1 VKPAANAA
9 GWTATPPASYL
20 FATEGAK
27 ALYGWARDAAGNVSN
42 SASGPVA
49 INLPGAPPRG
59 DINGDDAVDL
69 ADAILTLKVLSGI
82 NPGGILLNYP
92 SSGADVNGDGQIG
105 FEEIIHILQKASS
118 LR

>member
-1 VKPAANAA
+1 MDRYTAGKLPVCNRRRKRKDPLLLGQGRRRKRLQQRKRSGGNQPA
-9 GWTATPPASYL
+9 GRTP
-20 FATEGAK
+20 G
-27 ALYGWARDAAGNVSN
+27 
-42 SASGPVA
+42 
-49 INLPGAPPRG
+49 G